1 MKRAGALIIVIEFI
15 KKNKERVA
23 LVAVGLAFIFFIAGG
38 IYLQKKNKQGKIPI
52 EVSPLVVDVNLEQKE
67 IGKESTELTGTN
79 TSYFIKPSP
88 EELLEQLASMENLN
102 EDVVEAKYSQLP
114 VLWPGYFFALQ
125 QRENNR
131 TSLLLDVSENGF
143 GVVLESEVD
152 LALYPQLRELER
164 GQIIW
169 IGGKILAVDSAG
181 TGTIYLETEE
191 LRFDPE
197 APFSAKPQKIDD

>member
-1 MKRAGALIIVIEFI
+1 LKSAGVLVIVIEFI
-15 KKNKERVA
+15 KKYKERVA
-23 LVAVGLAFIFFIAGG
+23 LVSVGLAFIFFIAGG
-38 IYLQKKNKQGKIPI
+38 IYLQKQNKREKKPI
-52 EVSPLVVDVNLEQKE
+52 EVSPIVVDIKSEQKE
-67 IGKESTELTGTN
+67 IGEKSTELIGTN
-79 TSYFIKPSP
+79 ISYFIKPSP

-114 VLWPGYFFALQ
+114 VLWPGYFFAVQ
-125 QRENNR
+125 QRENNQ
-131 TSLLLDVSENGF
+131 TSLLLDVSEDGF

-164 GQIIW
+164 GQKIW
-169 IGGKILAVDSAG
+169 IGGKILAIDPAG

-197 APFSAKPQKIDD
+197 APFSAKPE